1 MSPLTKS
8 KLVNLYKK
16 ENDSK
21 VKERLLLVIKVR
33 EDKQIPF
40 HVVKEMHRSNPW
52 ASDWLKRYDKEG
64 IDGLKDRTKIGRPT
78 EIPEEIS
85 YQIKKELQVSNL
97 GWTTKQVEEMI
108 IEKSGIK
115 YHYTHIYRILRKWGF
130 KQKVPSNVYINTAS
144 LEEKD
149 DFKKR
154 QNRYIWMYSSSSSS
168 RKMDFPYHWTNL
180 FSFMILW

>member
-64 IDGLKDRTKIGRPT
+64 LEGLKDRTKSGRPT
-78 EIPEEIS
+78 EIPEEIE
-85 YQIKKELQVSNL
+85 YQIKKELSITKQ

-108 IEKSGIK
+108 IKKSGIK

-130 KQKVPSNVYINTAS
+130 KQKVPRKVHVNTAS
-144 LEEKD
+144 KEEKEA
-149 DFKKR
+149 FKKR
-154 QNRYIWMYSSSSSS
+154 QNRYLWVSKTRSSSSSS
-168 RKMDFPYHWTNL
+168 KKQLLP
-180 FSFMILW
+180 